1 MKDILTEAS
10 RRAIR
15 YLEGIDTRSVAPT
28 REAVANLKAFD
39 EPLPL
44 GPSSPEATLKQLD
57 EFGSPATTAM
67 AGRRFFGFVIGG
79 ALPVTLGANWL
90 AGAWDQNSALYRA
103 TPSAAYIEEVALRWL
118 LEILDLPAGCAGS
131 FVTGATVANLCA
143 LAAARH
149 AVLARAGWD
158 VEANGLF
165 GAPPI
170 TVIVG
175 GEVHPSVSK
184 SLGILGLGRS
194 RVVKVP
200 VDGAGR
206 MIADKI
212 PAISGP
218 TIICAQAGNVNT
230 GAFDPVAEICRRAK
244 AAGAWVHVDG
254 AFGLWAAATR
264 SLRHLAAGI
273 GLADSWATDAH
284 KWLNVPYDCGL
295 AFVRDPD
302 SLRAAMAVTAEYL
315 PTKSDF
321 RNPADF
327 TPELSRRARGRGL
340 GRAPLPRE
348 DGDRR
353 DDRAK
358 LRPGPEVRRE
368 ALGRRLRDPERGG
381 AQPGAGRLRRCRP
394 DKAGDRG
401 DPGRGHVLVRDHGLA
416 GQDRDE
422 DQRVVV
428 GHNDRGCR
436 PERGGHGPGKPGGPS
451 IRLKVPAIPISWV
464 SSSATPLVTAEPNP
478 MTESRRFRL
487 PPLWLILGLAFP
499 IACRAAEP
507 SPIEP
512 VTVKTVPETLF
523 LCLSRDVLPGQIA
536 EFVKEG
542 TAKLRETVDA
552 ARLEATGPLQYM
564 GPSWAGEG
572 KVSTYILA
580 VPVRER
586 KPVPARFTWADISSH
601 RVAAVRVHVPPATV
615 AKAWEQLDARIAA
628 MGLKEGPRWTEVQVA
643 ADGSLVE
650 IQSDLAETP

>member
-1 MKDILTEAS
+1 MKDILTDAS

-15 YLEGIDTRSVAPT
+15 YLEEIDSRSVAPT
-28 REAVANLKAFD
+28 KEAVTNLKAFD

-44 GPSSPEATLKQLD
+44 GPSSPEATLKLLD
-57 EFGSPATTAM
+57 EFGSPATSAM

-206 MIADKI
+206 MIADKM
-212 PAISGP
+212 PTISGP
-218 TIICAQAGNVNT
+218 TIICTQAGNVNT

-244 AAGAWVHVDG
+244 EGGAWVHVDG
-254 AFGLWAAATR
+254 AFGLWAAATK

-273 GLADSWATDAH
+273 SLADSWATDAH

-315 PTKSDF
+315 PTKSEF

-327 TPELSRRARGRGL
+327 TPELSRRARGVEVWAALRSL
-340 GRAPLPRE
+340 GKSGIAE
-348 DGDRR
+348 MIEQNCAQARR
-353 DDRAK
+353 FAEK
-358 LRPGPEVRRE
+358 LSASGFEILNEVV
-368 ALGRRLRDPERGG
+368 LN
-381 AQPGAGRLRRCRP
+381 Q
-394 DKAGDRG
+394 
-401 DPGRGHVLVRDHGLA
+401 VLVAFGDAERTK
-416 GQDRDE
+416 
-422 DQRVVV
+422 RVI
-428 GHNDRGCR
+428 
-436 PERGGHGPGKPGGPS
+436 E
-451 IRLKVPAIPISWV
+451 AIQAEGTCWCGITVWQGRTAMRISV
-464 SSSATPLVTAEPNP
+464 SSWATT
-478 MTESRRFRL
+478 TE
-487 PPLWLILGLAFP
+487 
-499 IACRAAEP
+499 
-507 SPIEP
+507 
-512 VTVKTVPETLF
+512 
-523 LCLSRDVLPGQIA
+523 DVDRS
-536 EFVKEG
+536 V
-542 TAKLRETVDA
+542 
-552 ARLEATGPLQYM
+552 EAM
-564 GPSWAGEG
+564 IR
-572 KVSTYILA
+572 VNRA
-580 VPVRER
+580 VP
-586 KPVPARFTWADISSH
+586 
-601 RVAAVRVHVPPATV
+601 
-615 AKAWEQLDARIAA
+615 Q
-628 MGLKEGPRWTEVQVA
+628 
-643 ADGSLVE
+643 
-650 IQSDLAETP
+650 